1 MNLLTDIVAAALASI
16 PLLLTLGL
24 VTLVLAL
31 AHFLLIRRNRDL
43 GNERLFSRQLIML
56 ALTLIGLV
64 AVILALPVSE
74 GARNQIIALLGLL
87 ISGVFAFSSSNIFA
101 NLAAGVL
108 MRMTRPFVLGDFI
121 SVGEHFG
128 RVAER
133 GLFDTE
139 IQSES
144 GELIAL
150 PNSYLT
156 SRPIATLRSDG
167 ALVSAEL
174 SLGYDAHH
182 ADIEPL
188 LLAAAKML
196 FSLSWPQ

>member
-24 VTLVLAL
+24 VTLMLAL

-87 ISGVFAFSSSNIFA
+87 IRCLCLLVF
-101 NLAAGVL
+101 
-108 MRMTRPFVLGDFI
+108 
-121 SVGEHFG
+121 
-128 RVAER
+128 
-133 GLFDTE
+133 
-139 IQSES
+139 Q
-144 GELIAL
+144 
-150 PNSYLT
+150 YLCQ
-156 SRPIATLRSDG
+156 PGGWCA
-167 ALVSAEL
+167 
-174 SLGYDAHH
+174 DAHDP
-182 ADIEPL
+182 AFCAGRL
-188 LLAAAKML
+188 YLRGRALWAGGGAGAV
-196 FSLSWPQ
+196 